1 MELKDI
7 LQQMI
12 RQTMSASQPTDLQ
25 VGTVTSASPLE
36 ITISPTMAPLRAG
49 VLYLTSAVVEK
60 KITALSHS
68 HSTENLSHAHTT
80 SGLSHTH
87 MTGST
92 ETSESLTGSFG
103 SSQGLTG
110 SYESDTQLENVVC
123 YENGTA
129 LPSEDGY
136 IVLNRAL
143 AEGDKVLLLRVQ
155 AGQKFIILSRI
166 FEGVS

>member
-7 LQQMI
+7 LQQMM

-68 HSTENLSHAHTT
+68 HREPFPHAH
-80 SGLSHTH
+80 HVRPV
-87 MTGST
+87 
-92 ETSESLTGSFG
+92 
-103 SSQGLTG
+103 
-110 SYESDTQLENVVC
+110 SYAHVREH
-123 YENGTA
+123 
-129 LPSEDGY
+129 
-136 IVLNRAL
+136 
-143 AEGDKVLLLRVQ
+143 GDIRKPDRLIWLFPGVDRELQKRHS
-155 AGQKFIILSRI
+155 AGQG
-166 FEGVS
+166 GVLRKRDGAPI